1 MDLSKLTPNNWIA
14 GGGGLVSIINLF
26 LPWYGVDFGAGFG
39 SVNANAFDAGFLAWF
54 GAFVAIAAG
63 AIVVL
68 KALDIFDAK
77 VGGLAAEQFAMV
89 LGAAA
94 TLLILLKLLADNDF
108 TKFGIYLGL
117 IAAAATAA
125 GAFLSGKDAGLGI
138 PSADDFKGDGG
149 DGSGGSSTF

>member
-14 GGGGLVSIINLF
+14 GGGALVLIINLF

-54 GAFVAIAAG
+54 PSFLAIAAV

-68 KALDIFDAK
+68 KVMDIFDAK
-77 VGGLAAEQFAMV
+77 VAGLAAEQLAMV
-89 LGAAA
+89 LGAVA
-94 TLLILLKLLADNDF
+94 TVLILLKLLTDNDF

-125 GAFLSGKDAGLGI
+125 GAFLSGKDAGIGI

-149 DGSGGSSTF
+149 GGGGSSTF